1 VGSLYQRNKSAEWI
15 TSYCRSNPLQISEF
29 TIAGAHGPLTCSLA
43 QPDGPIRPGL
53 LLTLGMS
60 RQSALTE
67 HPHNL
72 SARLFLAAGYQV
84 LSFDLPCHGSRVGFW
99 GAGLDGMASAI
110 AGGADP
116 FEELVADGRAVLD
129 HCISHGIGG
138 GGKVLTIG
146 VSRAGYCALR
156 LAAADRRI
164 AGVAGLAP
172 VTDWRR
178 LTEFTAIAER
188 TETAALALD
197 HWAAEFVGRPVFLAI
212 GNADE
217 RVGTDCCARFAL
229 ELFCAEARRG
239 IRRSH
244 ASFHIVSAE
253 GHALPDEWRSAGATF
268 LLEYATNAG

>member
-1 VGSLYQRNKSAEWI
+1 
-15 TSYCRSNPLQISEF
+15 LQISEF

-217 RVGTDCCARFAL
+217 RALRLSCFAPRPGAASDVHTPVSILSLLRGTLSRMSGAAPGQRFSWSM
-229 ELFCAEARRG
+229 RRTQG
-239 IRRSH
+239 SLIADQYRGTRGN
-244 ASFHIVSAE
+244 V
-253 GHALPDEWRSAGATF
+253 R
-268 LLEYATNAG
+268 N